1 MSLSS
6 SLISSYVNGKHLP
19 YDIVNIILEYLETDA
34 GWRLKLAP
42 SGKLRLFVN
51 PAFTGICDIV
61 RFKSTYYARYV
72 QLKVQKWDSF
82 HHADSESQLYQI
94 VTAIEEPHRIHTQ
107 EVIDAH
113 YRAGY
118 VCDNRC
124 YKYIDPS
131 SGLNM
136 IAYVESRNYLNG
148 SRLFQQGCVYDE
160 HGDTMVVSGFDSD
173 GTNTRI
179 IVNPFNM
186 IWDYEGVLDWPDY
199 LEEADAGMM
208 DDTDVDVEIDFDA
221 LPPLQMYM

>member
-6 SLISSYVNGKHLP
+6 SLISSYVNGKRLP
-19 YDIVNIILEYLETDA
+19 YDVVNIILEYLETDA
-34 GWRLKLAP
+34 GWRLTLAP

-61 RFKSTYYARYV
+61 RFKSKYYARYV

-82 HHADSESQLYQI
+82 HNADSDDQLYQM

-107 EVIDAH
+107 SIIDAH

-124 YKYIDPS
+124 YKYTDPS

-136 IAYVESRNYLNG
+136 IAYVELRNYLNG
-148 SRLFQQGCVYDE
+148 SRVFQQGCVYDE
-160 HGDTMVVSGFDSD
+160 HGDTMVVSGFETDE
-173 GTNTRI
+173 TNTRI
-179 IVNPFNM
+179 VVNPLNM
-186 IWDYEGVLDWPDY
+186 IWDYDGVLDWPDY

-208 DDTDVDVEIDFDA
+208 ENSDFEIDLDA